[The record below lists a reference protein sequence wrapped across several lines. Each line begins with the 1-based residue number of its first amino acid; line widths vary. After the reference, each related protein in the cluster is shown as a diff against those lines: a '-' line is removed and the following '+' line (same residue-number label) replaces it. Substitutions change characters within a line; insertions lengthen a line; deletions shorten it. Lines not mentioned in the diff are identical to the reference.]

1 MLYENISL
9 PPIEELER
17 ARTLLK
23 NQINGAC
30 ALFGDAARELQTSH
44 SGLRIVEDLIDSYYS
59 DPQKEI
65 GF

>member
-1 MLYENISL
+1 MLYEDISM

-23 NQINGAC
+23 NQIKGAC
-30 ALFGDAARELQTSH
+30 ALFGDAGSEIQTSH

-59 DPQKEI
+59 GAQKEI